1 MTGHGQARREHDRFE
16 ILVEVR
22 TVNNRFLKLNIYSDL
37 DADHQSRL
45 EALAR
50 QHVQRG
56 TVTMRVSVRGENQ
69 QAYELNEPLIRQYW
83 LKLTE
88 IAGGEQSV
96 NLESVLTLPGIVNE
110 AAPVDTKTVWP
121 QVEAAAIEAL
131 ENLTAMR
138 TREGEAMQQDL
149 LDNCEVIRKH
159 LAAVETRAP
168 AINEQYST
176 RLTER
181 LNQALKNHDVE
192 IRPADVIREVGV
204 FAERSDFSEE
214 TVRLGTHIDH
224 FREIIDA
231 PGSNG
236 RKLDFLVQEILRE
249 TNTIGSKANDS
260 AVSNSVVEMKTVV
273 ERLREMVQNI
283 E

>member
-1 MTGHGQARREHDRFE
+1 MTGHGQARREHDRIE

-37 DADHQSRL
+37 DATHQSRL
-45 EALAR
+45 EVLAR
-50 QHVQRG
+50 KHVQRG
-56 TVTMRVSVRGENQ
+56 TVTMRVSIRGENQ

-110 AAPVDTKTVWP
+110 ATPIDTKTVWP
-121 QVEAAAIEAL
+121 QVESAATEAL

-138 TREGEAMQQDL
+138 TREGETMQQDL
-149 LDNCEVIRKH
+149 LDNCDLIREH

-168 AINEQYST
+168 AINEQYAT

-181 LNQALKNHDVE
+181 LNQALQNHDVE

-236 RKLDFLVQEILRE
+236 RKLDFLVQELLRE